1 MKRYGEEIE
10 MTQDLMD
17 TIATYMDDEK
27 REQVHNEIA
36 PCSPEYFLKRYCKL
50 DDNFENLLKEEFSI
64 ELDQGR
70 IFPPLLYTKAIKIDF
85 SLLNYN
91 VDKESRKKKRG
102 ANNAEIRFIYSARS
116 FRQQKA

>member
-50 DDNFENLLKEEFSI
+50 DDNFEN
-64 ELDQGR
+64 
-70 IFPPLLYTKAIKIDF
+70 
-85 SLLNYN
+85 
-91 VDKESRKKKRG
+91 
-102 ANNAEIRFIYSARS
+102 
-116 FRQQKA
+116 

>member
-64 ELDQGR
+64 ELDQGG
-70 IFPPLLYTKAIKIDF
+70 F
-85 SLLNYN
+85 SRPFCTLKQLKLILAY
-91 VDKESRKKKRG
+91 
-102 ANNAEIRFIYSARS
+102 
-116 FRQQKA
+116 